1 MSIGKVNSPVDRSV
15 RIAAAASVLL
25 GGILVAMLFRH
36 HGSPPGQPGPENG
49 DRLVLRRQMEAPMG
63 DEDPSGQGAGRGS
76 GAGLTA
82 SPAGAEGSP
91 KVLRPISSSAP
102 PPELAREYPGAAP
115 GAADDWP
122 CGSPGQAPHAPP
134 EAALARMHKVV
145 DGDTLA
151 ALAER
156 YLGSAD
162 RGREIYEANRGVLPG
177 PGILPIGVELKIPPR
192 QGAAPSPSNYMPR
205 RPLVPV
211 SGER

>member
-1 MSIGKVNSPVDRSV
+1 MSIGKVNSPVDQGV

-36 HGSPPGQPGPENG
+36 HGSPTGQPGPENG

-63 DEDPSGQGAGRGS
+63 DDDASGRGE
-76 GAGLTA
+76 GAGLVA
-82 SPAGAEGSP
+82 SSPANPEGSP
-91 KVLRPISSSAP
+91 KVLKPKASSEP
-102 PPELAREYPGAAP
+102 PPELAREYPSAAP
-115 GAADDWP
+115 GAAADW
-122 CGSPGQAPHAPP
+122 GSARAGQAPHDPS
-134 EAALARMHKVV
+134 EAAVARTHKVV
-145 DGDTLA
+145 DGDTLG

-162 RGREIYEANRGVLPG
+162 RGREIYEANRDVLSS

-192 QGAAPSPSNYMPR
+192 QGLAPSPSNYMPK

-211 SGER
+211 SGGQ